1 MLQTEYDQEVNIA
14 KAEAELAFE
23 LQVRIQFP
31 LSSTNSISK
40 ATNILPFANTRPL

>member
-23 LQVRIQFP
+23 LQVG
-31 LSSTNSISK
+31 LSFSTAGTSG
-40 ATNILPFANTRPL
+40 F